1 MFIMKPEL
9 WLCGKALALIQFRWD
24 NVIAERGLVSSGR
37 GGLQLPKIQEQM
49 RGKGTN
55 EKQMENSGTEILR
68 GTLCGSSSQHGAC
81 RKCAGSRGIQRHF
94 TWD

>member
-49 RGKGTN
+49 HL
-55 EKQMENSGTEILR
+55 QY
-68 GTLCGSSSQHGAC
+68 
-81 RKCAGSRGIQRHF
+81 RHRQA
-94 TWD
+94 DHKRA